1 MDPQEMNAFD
11 MDLELGLAYEERIER
26 SPRGFLAHI
35 GYELLLLVTYILAI
49 AKSYGAFTTGLPPR
63 QTYEYVSAAAYELF
77 GRFRIWNTI
86 LWQST
91 KICKDITLFRAAE
104 FLHKHVCCFFAVF
117 FLCIYFVVDIIRY
130 HQDSK
135 LSSVPITVP

>member
-1 MDPQEMNAFD
+1 MDPQEMNVFD
-11 MDLELGLAYEERIER
+11 MDLELGLTYEEIIER
-26 SPRGFLAHI
+26 SPRNFLAHL
-35 GYELLLLVTYILAI
+35 GYELLLLVTYTLTI

-63 QTYEYVSAAAYELF
+63 NTYEYISAAAYELF

-91 KICKDITLFRAAE
+91 KICKGITLKRAAE

-117 FLCIYFVVDIIRY
+117 FLCIYFLVDIIRY
-130 HQDSK
+130 HQDIRQTSA
-135 LSSVPITVP
+135 PITVP